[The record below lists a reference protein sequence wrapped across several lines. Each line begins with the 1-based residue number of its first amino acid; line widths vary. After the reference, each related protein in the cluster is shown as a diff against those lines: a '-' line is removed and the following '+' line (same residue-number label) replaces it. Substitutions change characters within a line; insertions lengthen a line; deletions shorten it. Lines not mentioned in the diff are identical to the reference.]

1 MRESAADVS
10 WVTIR
15 PELGHMT
22 QYIHSISGNSK
33 ILMDSLADGKL
44 RLTLAAKKCF
54 ECGVALGE

>member
-1 MRESAADVS
+1 VS